1 MTQSRP
7 PDVRVV
13 LDTQVLLRGAVAANN
28 SLTAK
33 IYEAW
38 LDSRF
43 ELLLSE
49 AILNEIERVLQRPE
63 VLRKLRFTATEARA
77 LVLLV
82 RRRGQLV
89 APTVRIRRS
98 RDPDDD
104 KFLECAVAGQA
115 MCLVTAD
122 HDLLSLRDIEGIPIM
137 DIPTFWTTL
146 SAHLRESPAPE

>member
-7 PDVRVV
+7 PDVHVV

-49 AILNEIERVLQRPE
+49 AILNEIERVLHERKPE
-63 VLRKLRFTATEARA
+63 SDLVMCICFTG
-77 LVLLV
+77 L
-82 RRRGQLV
+82 
-89 APTVRIRRS
+89 
-98 RDPDDD
+98 
-104 KFLECAVAGQA
+104 
-115 MCLVTAD
+115 TAY
-122 HDLLSLRDIEGIPIM
+122 
-137 DIPTFWTTL
+137 
-146 SAHLRESPAPE
+146 

>member
-1 MTQSRP
+1 MTQFRL

-13 LDTQVLLRGAVAANN
+13 LDTQVILRGAVAANK

-33 IYEAW
+33 IYEVW
-38 LDSRF
+38 IDSRF
-43 ELLLSE
+43 ELLFSE
-49 AILNEIERVLQRPE
+49 ATLNEIERVLQRPE
-63 VLRKLRFTATEARA
+63 VLRKLQFTATEGRA
-77 LVLLV
+77 LVLFI

-89 APTVRIRRS
+89 EPVVRIQVS

-115 MCLVTAD
+115 TCFVTAD
-122 HDLLSLRDIEGIPIM
+122 HDLLSLRNIEGIPIM

-146 SAHLRESPAPE
+146 SARLREAPAPE